1 MSRRKVKTKY
11 FTLPDV
17 AYHSY
22 LVHILISRITFNGK
36 KTLAQ
41 NIIFKTFCIIKE
53 RLNIEKPYK
62 ILEAAIRNVT
72 PAIKIRTR
80 KFKKTVKRIPIEINN
95 FKGSNIAVRWILL
108 CANKRSG
115 KTIALKLAN
124 ELIDASNKSGE
135 AHKKKLETHRTAEAN
150 KTFAHSTY

>member
-22 LVHILISRITFNGK
+22 LVQVLISKITFNGK

-41 NIIFKTFCIIKE
+41 NIILKTFCIIKE
-53 RLNIEKPYK
+53 RLKIEKPYK
-62 ILEAAIRNVT
+62 IFETAIRNVT
-72 PAIKIRTR
+72 PAVRIRT
-80 KFKKTVKRIPIEINN
+80 KKIKKTVKRMPIEINN
-95 FKGSNIAVRWILL
+95 FKGINIAVRWILL
-108 CANKRSG
+108 YANRRSG
-115 KTIALKLAN
+115 KGIALKLAS

-135 AHKKKLETHRTAEAN
+135 AHKKKLETHRMAEAN
-150 KTFAHSTY
+150 KTFVHSVY